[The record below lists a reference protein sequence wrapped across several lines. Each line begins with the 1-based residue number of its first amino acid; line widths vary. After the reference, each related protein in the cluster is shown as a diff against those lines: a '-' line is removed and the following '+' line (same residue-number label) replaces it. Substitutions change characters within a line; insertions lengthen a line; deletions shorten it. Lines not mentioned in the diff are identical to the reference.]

1 MYHYVREIK
10 NSKYPNLKG
19 LEFKEF
25 KKQINYFCNN
35 FNVLSSEDFVE
46 IVNNKKIPRK
56 PSIFLTFDDGYMDH
70 YKYVFP
76 YLVKKKISASFYPPI
91 NAIENKIVLDVNKIH
106 FILEKVKN
114 HKKVLREI
122 DNYLIKSNLK
132 PLSKHNLSK
141 INLVDSYDNKE
152 TVLVKRLLQFYFP
165 LKLRENICN
174 FLFKKF
180 LNKDLRDFSKELYM
194 NKKQILEMN
203 KYKMNFGSHGVN
215 HFWWKYLNKYKQEKE
230 IKESLNYFK
239 KINVDTENFSVCY
252 PYGSYNLNTISLL
265 KKYKVKFALIT
276 KISDVKTKNLNKN
289 FTFPRFDTNDFR

>member
-1 MYHYVREIK
+1 MYHYVRPVK
-10 NSKYPNLKG
+10 NSQYPNING
-19 LEFKEF
+19 LEEKYFYN
-25 KKQINYFCNN
+25 QIKFFSENYKI
-35 FNVLSSEDFVE
+35 LSYEEMKF
-46 IVNNKKIPRK
+46 IIKTKKIPK
-56 PSIFLTFDDGYMDH
+56 TPSFFLTFDDGYMDH

-265 KKYKVKFALIT
+265 KKYKVKFALTT
-276 KISDVKTKNLNKN
+276 KVGDVNIKNLNKN
-289 FTFPRFDTNDFR
+289 FAFPRFDTNDFR